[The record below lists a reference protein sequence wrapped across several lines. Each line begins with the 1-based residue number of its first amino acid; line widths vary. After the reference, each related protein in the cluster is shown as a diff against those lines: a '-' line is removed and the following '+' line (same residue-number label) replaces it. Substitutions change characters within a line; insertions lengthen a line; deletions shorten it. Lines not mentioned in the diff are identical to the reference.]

1 MKGGASAQGLG
12 TGKSTLIL
20 VLPCPGGAVSLSCLQ
35 RACTAQEVG

>member
-20 VLPCPGGAVSLSCLQ
+20 VLPRPGSAVSLSCLQ
-35 RACTAQEVG
+35 RACRAQEAG